1 MCLHTRP
8 NRVDPSLVVTEH
20 TALIVDDDEDMR
32 WLVRTTM
39 DLSDEIDITAEDVNG
54 FDALERWRA
63 GKHDL
68 VVLDY
73 RMPGV
78 NGLDLAEAILAERPD
93 QDVILFSAYLDE
105 AAVQRAEKL
114 GVRGVLSKDRVREIP
129 AIVRRLFGG

>member
-1 MCLHTRP
+1 MCLFIRP
-8 NRVDPSLVVTEH
+8 NRADPHLVVNGH

-39 DLSDEIDITAEDVNG
+39 DLSDEIDIRAEEVSG

-63 GKHDL
+63 GHHDL

-78 NGLDLAEAILAERPD
+78 NGLDLAEAMLAERPE

-105 AAVQRAEKL
+105 AAVRRAEKL
-114 GVRGVLSKDRVREIP
+114 GVRGVLSKERVREIP
-129 AIVRRLFGG
+129 GIVRMLFDS